1 MKALI
6 IEDVRKC
13 SVQEVADPT
22 LTDDGVIVKIKA
34 NGICRSD
41 WHIWSGDI
49 PITQSI
55 IGHEFT
61 GVVEE
66 VGSSIRNFK
75 KGDRV
80 AVPFTGSDGTCPMC
94 QQGHSNLCDHRT
106 SPGNTFQGGYAEY
119 TMVPNADRN
128 LIHLPEEIS
137 FTEGAAIGCR
147 LMTAFHGVTNRG
159 QVKPGEWVVVYGCGG
174 VGLSAINIASSI
186 GALVIGVDI
195 NDNNLRLAK
204 EMGAHYT
211 INSKEQNPV
220 KAIMELTKGGAH
232 VSIDALGIDE
242 TTVNSVLSLRKRGRH
257 VQIGVTT
264 KEEGGHVKLPVDLI
278 VGKEL
283 AFFGSFGMPSHQIPS
298 IFPLIIGGKIS
309 PGKMVTG
316 EVALK
321 DVNDV
326 FENMSNFT
334 NNGTFVVTK
343 FE

>member
-94 QQGHSNLCDHRT
+94 QQGHSNL
-106 SPGNTFQGGYAEY
+106 
-119 TMVPNADRN
+119 
-128 LIHLPEEIS
+128 
-137 FTEGAAIGCR
+137 
-147 LMTAFHGVTNRG
+147 
-159 QVKPGEWVVVYGCGG
+159 
-174 VGLSAINIASSI
+174 
-186 GALVIGVDI
+186 
-195 NDNNLRLAK
+195 
-204 EMGAHYT
+204 
-211 INSKEQNPV
+211 
-220 KAIMELTKGGAH
+220 
-232 VSIDALGIDE
+232 
-242 TTVNSVLSLRKRGRH
+242 
-257 VQIGVTT
+257 
-264 KEEGGHVKLPVDLI
+264 
-278 VGKEL
+278 
-283 AFFGSFGMPSHQIPS
+283 
-298 IFPLIIGGKIS
+298 
-309 PGKMVTG
+309 
-316 EVALK
+316 
-321 DVNDV
+321 
-326 FENMSNFT
+326 
-334 NNGTFVVTK
+334 
-343 FE
+343 